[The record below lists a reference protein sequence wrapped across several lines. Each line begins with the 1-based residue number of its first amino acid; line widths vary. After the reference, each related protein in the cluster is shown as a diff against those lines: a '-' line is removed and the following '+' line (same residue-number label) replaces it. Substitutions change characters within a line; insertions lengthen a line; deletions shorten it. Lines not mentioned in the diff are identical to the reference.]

1 MFQNYG
7 LLSRKAGREMV
18 LPLGVHSI
26 LLAILDPMTK
36 QSMHEQIYPCDRTY
50 TSQEFEFYD
59 L

>member
-1 MFQNYG
+1 MR
-7 LLSRKAGREMV
+7 LSC
-18 LPLGVHSI
+18 PQGVHST
-26 LLAILDPMTK
+26 LLAIFDPMTK